1 MRNPLTLAWWIL
13 ILGILELSSLAL
25 DRTHHLVGSR
35 AGLMLLKSSYLA
47 FSAVLLV
54 RFLSFR
60 HKKSFE
66 TMVDSYN
73 RLSTQPWIA
82 PQGVVGEWR
91 KLLFYM
97 GLVVV
102 ASTNFLTPLAWRETT
117 FQTSILLDMAFWLMA
132 LRWVVRAHW
141 LKSLGR
147 KERLKEGLD
156 DARSRLKSQ
165 VPDLESPREIKASRW
180 PFLTLFILAL
190 GVTLILTLVRWR
202 TAPQVF
208 RLTDLKGCLH
218 KCLDRGLDRFHRDGK
233 LEADLSREGCLAV
246 HRDKVDVSMG
256 FQRGELLLWAIEKP
270 GFDYF
275 GNGKSGDEG
284 LILDAEGRFRAT
296 GGGK

>member
-25 DRTHHLVGSR
+25 DRTHHLMGSR
-35 AGLMLLKSSYLA
+35 AGLMLLKTSYLA
-47 FSAVLLV
+47 FSTVLLV

-66 TMVDSYN
+66 TMLDSYN
-73 RLSTQPWIA
+73 RLSTQPWVDQ
-82 PQGVVGEWR
+82 QGAMGEWR

-97 GLVVV
+97 GLVIIS
-102 ASTNFLTPLAWRETT
+102 STNFITPLAWREAT
-117 FQTSILLDMAFWLMA
+117 FQTSILLDMVFWLMA

-141 LKSLGR
+141 LKALGR
-147 KERLKEGLD
+147 KEKLKEGLD
-156 DARSRLKSQ
+156 DARSRVKSQ
-165 VPDLESPREIKASRW
+165 VAGLEPPMESRTSRW

-190 GVTLILTLVRWR
+190 AVTLTVTWVRWR
-202 TAPQVF
+202 SATQVY
-208 RLTDLKGCLH
+208 RLTNLKGCLH

-233 LEADLSREGCLAV
+233 LEADLSKEGCLAA
-246 HRDKVDVSMG
+246 HRNKVEVNMG
-256 FQRGELLLWAIEKP
+256 FQRGELLLWAIERP

-275 GNGKSGDEG
+275 GNGKSGDQG
-284 LILDAEGRFRAT
+284 LILDDEGRFRST

>member
-13 ILGILELSSLAL
+13 ILGVLEFSSLAL
-25 DRTHHLVGSR
+25 DRTHHLIGGK

-60 HKKSFE
+60 NKKTFE

-73 RLSTQPWIA
+73 RIASQPWA
-82 PQGVVGEWR
+82 QQRSAGDWR

-97 GLVVV
+97 GLMVI
-102 ASTNFLTPLAWRETT
+102 ASTNFLTPLAWGETT
-117 FQTSILLDMAFWLMA
+117 FRTSIILDMVFWLMA

-141 LKSLGR
+141 LKALGN

-156 DARSRLKSQ
+156 DARSRLRSQ
-165 VPDLESPREIKASRW
+165 PSLGEAPKETKASQW
-180 PFLTLFILAL
+180 PFLTLFVLAL
-190 GVTLILTLVRWR
+190 GVTVAVSSLRWT
-202 TAPQVF
+202 TATQVY
-208 RLTDLKGCLH
+208 RVSDLKGCLGS
-218 KCLDRGLDRFHRDGK
+218 CLERGLQRFHRDGK
-233 LEADLSREGCLAV
+233 LEGELSRESCLAN
-246 HRDKVDVSMG
+246 HRDKVDVGMG

-275 GNGKSGDEG
+275 GNGVTGDEG
-284 LILDAEGRFRAT
+284 LMLDAEGRFRST
-296 GGGK
+296 GGGR